1 MLSLFVED
9 LDGLLPASLSR
20 TVQLTQIA
28 DGPLSWTIGCAHGFN
43 QRPIP
48 VLLTVFAPL
57 VLAQKHAAVMVSGE
71 KLHFK

>member
-20 TVQLTQIA
+20 TVQLIQIA
-28 DGPLSWTIGCAHGFN
+28 NGPLSWTIGCAHGLN